1 MNRRLV
7 KWSLVAGLALLL
19 AVPAIAY
26 SQLERPR
33 GPRFAPGEQGPAG
46 PGAMGAGRMDG
57 PQRFANAP
65 PAQGPRGARG
75 AMGVGRM
82 GGPQGFGNA
91 APAQGPRGA
100 RGAMSDARQEAR
112 GAMGRGRAGARPG
125 IGPGGMGGR
134 HIGLA
139 GRALA
144 QADRIGLSAEQ
155 RDRILAA
162 QRSNQEAAINRRAAA
177 EIGRLELR
185 DLMDLEA
192 RDVAAIEAKL
202 RELAEQD
209 IAGTV
214 AALRVDEQVGET
226 LSAEQIE
233 ALREAA
239 DERGRPRRGARYPAL
254 PALTRRPA
262 LPRRGGLHH

>member
-1 MNRRLV
+1 MRWAPRTRGAAAFEIGTYRTQEVGMNKRLV
-7 KWSLVAGLALLL
+7 KWSLAAGLALLL
-19 AVPAIAY
+19 ALPAIAY
-26 SQLERPR
+26 SQLEGPR
-33 GPRFAPGEQGPAG
+33 GPRFAPGEQGAAG
-46 PGAMGAGRMDG
+46 PGAMGAGRQGG

-75 AMGVGRM
+75 AMSG
-82 GGPQGFGNA
+82 
-91 APAQGPRGA
+91 
-100 RGAMSDARQEAR
+100 ARQEAR
-112 GAMGRGRAGARPG
+112 GAVGRGRPGPRPG
-125 IGPGGMGGR
+125 IGPRGMGGR

-139 GRALA
+139 EQALA

-162 QRSNQEAAINRRAAA
+162 QRSNQEAAINRRAA
-177 EIGRLELR
+177 EQIGRLELR
-185 DLMDLEA
+185 DLMDAEA

-214 AALRVDEQVGET
+214 AALRLDAQVGEI
-226 LSAEQIE
+226 LSAEQSE

-239 DERGRPRRGARYPAL
+239 GERGRSRPGRGSRRIPR
-254 PALTRRPA
+254 
-262 LPRRGGLHH
+262 

>member
-1 MNRRLV
+1 
-7 KWSLVAGLALLL
+7 
-19 AVPAIAY
+19 
-26 SQLERPR
+26 
-33 GPRFAPGEQGPAG
+33 
-46 PGAMGAGRMDG
+46 
-57 PQRFANAP
+57 
-65 PAQGPRGARG
+65 
-75 AMGVGRM
+75 
-82 GGPQGFGNA
+82 
-91 APAQGPRGA
+91 
-100 RGAMSDARQEAR
+100 MSGARQEAR
-112 GAMGRGRAGARPG
+112 GAMGRGRPGARP
-125 IGPGGMGGR
+125 GPGGMGGR

-139 GRALA
+139 ERALA

-162 QRSNQEAAINRRAAA
+162 QRSDQEAAINRRAAA

-185 DLMDLEA
+185 DLMDAEP

>member
-1 MNRRLV
+1 MNKRLF

-19 AVPAIAY
+19 ALPAIAY
-26 SQLERPR
+26 SQREGPR
-33 GPRFAPGEQGPAG
+33 GPRFAPGGQGPVA
-46 PGAMGAGRMDG
+46 PGAMGAGRM
-57 PQRFANAP
+57 
-65 PAQGPRGARG
+65 
-75 AMGVGRM
+75 GR
-82 GGPQGFGNA
+82 
-91 APAQGPRGA
+91 
-100 RGAMSDARQEAR
+100 
-112 GAMGRGRAGARPG
+112 
-125 IGPGGMGGR
+125 R

-155 RDRILAA
+155 RDQILAA

-185 DLMDLEA
+185 DLMDAEA

-214 AALRVDEQVGET
+214 AALRLDEQVGEI
-226 LSAEQIE
+226 LSVEQSE
-233 ALREAA
+233 ALRETAG
-239 DERGRPRRGARYPAL
+239 ERGRPRPG
-254 PALTRRPA
+254 
-262 LPRRGGLHH
+262 RGGRRMPR